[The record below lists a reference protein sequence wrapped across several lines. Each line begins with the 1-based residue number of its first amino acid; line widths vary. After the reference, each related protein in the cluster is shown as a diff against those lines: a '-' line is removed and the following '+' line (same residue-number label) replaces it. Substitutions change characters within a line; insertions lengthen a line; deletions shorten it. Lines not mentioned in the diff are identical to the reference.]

1 MKLSELK
8 DIYYQEL
15 NTIYPADEIDVIFFW
30 IAEKV
35 LEKPQS
41 ILRLALNEEWSDF
54 EEKKNRILFK
64 LIQLKKHRPV
74 QYILGETEF
83 FGMKFFV
90 NENVLIPRPET
101 EELIEWILSENVNS
115 DLKIID
121 IGTGSGCIPV
131 VLKKYLPET
140 EIFAL
145 DFSEKALETARNNA
159 GFHQTEIRF
168 LQDDFLKMNFDELP
182 VSDII
187 VSNPPYIA
195 EHEKTGMNKNVTGFE
210 PHSALFVPNE
220 NTLIFYERIIEFAK
234 QKLNPNGKI
243 YVEIN
248 QNLAQET
255 KELFL
260 KEFQIVELRK
270 DISGNFRMLKASN

>member
-145 DFSEKALETARNNA
+145 DFSEKALETAHNNA

-182 VSDII
+182 VFDII

-220 NTLIFYERIIEFAK
+220 NTSIFYERIIEFAK